1 MKLPRRKFLHL
12 AAGAAALPAVSRVT
26 RAQAYPSRSVR
37 IMVTFPAGG
46 ANDFH
51 ARLIGQWLSEQLGQP
66 FVVENRGGSGGNVGV
81 AEVVRARP
89 DGYTLLLL
97 TVSHAI
103 NASFYTNL
111 TFDLLRDIAP
121 IAPFYRSTYVML
133 VNRSLP
139 VKTVP
144 EFVAFARAKAGKVN
158 MGSNGIGATGHLAG
172 EMFKIMTG
180 VEMLHVP
187 YRGEAPAL
195 TDLIG
200 GQLHVQFASLA
211 ASNELIKGG
220 QLRPLAVTAG
230 ARWRGLPDVPA
241 VNEFVPGYEVST
253 WAGMGAPK
261 DTPAAII
268 DRLNREINAGLTSP
282 LIQAKYADL
291 GTILTISPTEFRKL
305 VADDVAKW
313 AKVIRAANIKPH

>member
-1 MKLPRRKFLHL
+1 MKLPRRNYLCL
-12 AAGAAALPAVSRVT
+12 TAGAAVLAAPPHLTLAQGYPT
-26 RAQAYPSRSVR
+26 RPVR
-37 IMVTFPAGG
+37 IVVTFPPGG

-51 ARLIGQWLSEQLGQP
+51 ARLIGQWLSERLGQP

-97 TVSHAI
+97 TVSHSI
-103 NASFYTNL
+103 NTGFYTNL
-111 TFDLLRDIAP
+111 TFDLPRDIAP

-133 VNRSLP
+133 VNPSLP

-144 EFVAFARAKAGKVN
+144 EFVAFARANAGKVN

-172 EMFKIMTG
+172 EMFKMMTG

-220 QLRPLAVTAG
+220 QLRALAVTA
-230 ARWRGLPDVPA
+230 ATRWQGLPDVPT

-268 DRLNREINAGLTSP
+268 DRLNKEINAGLTSP
-282 LIQAKYADL
+282 QIQAKYADL
-291 GTILTISPTEFRKL
+291 GTILTISPAEFRKL
-305 VADDVAKW
+305 LTDDIAKW
-313 AKVIRAANIKPH
+313 ARVIQAANIKAE